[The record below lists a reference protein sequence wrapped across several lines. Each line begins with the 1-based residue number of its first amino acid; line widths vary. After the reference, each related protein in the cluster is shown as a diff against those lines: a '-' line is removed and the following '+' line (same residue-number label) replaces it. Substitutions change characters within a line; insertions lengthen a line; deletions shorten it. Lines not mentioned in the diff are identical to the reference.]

1 MNIVSDDSE
10 KTIVQVVNLSS
21 TEGGLTFIE
30 QLQIASKNPCPK
42 ANTPYLIG
50 VNPDE
55 QKAILSKAA
64 CKCWDC
70 ETCGH
75 RNANTWIAR
84 ILNGI
89 NTLRFPLAFLTL
101 TSHRRWRKERS
112 LACLRQGWKKLY
124 NRIIAKLGKKN
135 ENLYFCRVWE
145 QHKDGSFHL
154 HVLISVNFGTRW
166 AKTNSRACG
175 MGHQADW
182 RDIENAGMVA
192 GYVAKYTL
200 KNSTIARGGIKWP
213 KGLRRVEVSRNWPKL
228 PDMGIVSGYD
238 WMISVSKEYQSEVA
252 GSLQVKG
259 YSVIDLVP

>member
-1 MNIVSDDSE
+1 MIAKELAFEQSNEV
-10 KTIVQVVNLSS
+10 
-21 TEGGLTFIE
+21 GLTFIE
-30 QLQIASKNPCPK
+30 QLQMLSKNPCTK
-42 ANTPYLIG
+42 ESTPYLLG
-50 VNPDE
+50 VNE
-55 QKAILSKAA
+55 NEHKTILSKAA

-70 ETCGH
+70 ETCGA
-75 RNANTWIAR
+75 RNARLWIAR

-89 NTLRFPLAFLTL
+89 NSLGFSLSFLTL
-101 TSHRRWRKERS
+101 TSHRRHRKQRS

-124 NRIIAKLGKKN
+124 NRIIAKLGKTAKS
-135 ENLYFCRVWE
+135 LYMVRVWE

-166 AKTNSRACG
+166 AKNNARACG

-200 KNSTIARGGIKWP
+200 KNSTTTRGGVKWP

-228 PDMGIVSGYD
+228 PDMEIVSGYN
-238 WMISVSKEYQSEVA
+238 WIIKETRLGQLMSAVNWRDV
-252 GSLQVKG
+252 GFQL
-259 YSVIDLVP
+259 IDLVP

>member
-1 MNIVSDDSE
+1 MVSDDESVSKE
-10 KTIVQVVNLSS
+10 EQAFAVVRAS
-21 TEGGLTFIE
+21 GLTFIE
-30 QLQIASKNPCPK
+30 QLQMLSKKPCTK

-50 VNPDE
+50 VNHDE
-55 QKAILSKAA
+55 HKAILSKAA

-70 ETCGH
+70 ETCGS

-124 NRIIAKLGKKN
+124 NRILAKLGKKN

-200 KNSTIARGGIKWP
+200 KNSTVTRGGVKWP
-213 KGLRRVEVSRNWPKL
+213 KGLRRVEVSRNWPEL
-228 PDMGIVSGYD
+228 PDMDIVSGFD

-252 GSLQVKG
+252 GNLQVKG
-259 YSVIDLVP
+259 YNVIDLVS

>member
-1 MNIVSDDSE
+1 MARVTSIESGFAVSPRS
-10 KTIVQVVNLSS
+10 
-21 TEGGLTFIE
+21 GLTFIE
-30 QLQIASKNPCPK
+30 QLQMLSEKPCTK

-50 VNPDE
+50 VNHNE

-70 ETCGH
+70 ETCGS
-75 RNANTWIAR
+75 RNARAWIAR

-89 NTLRFPLAFLTL
+89 NSLGFPLSFLTL
-101 TSHRRWRKERS
+101 TSHRRRRKTKS
-112 LACLRQGWKKLY
+112 IACLRQGWKKFV
-124 NRIIAKLGKKN
+124 NRIYAKLKKSG

-145 QHKDGSFHL
+145 QHKDGTFHM

-166 AKTNSRACG
+166 AKNNARACG

-182 RDIENAGMVA
+182 RNIENAGMAA

-200 KNSTIARGGIKWP
+200 KNSTVTRGGVIWP

-228 PDMGIVSGYD
+228 PDMDIVSGFE
-238 WMISVSKEYQSEVA
+238 WMISVSKEYQSELA
-252 GSLQVKG
+252 GNLQVKG
-259 YSVIDLVP
+259 YSLIDLV